1 MMGCSFVR
9 LVFLLTPLVA
19 GMVGQVASI
28 LFASPVNCSWLI
40 MSMMMIMSLCVGACA
55 YAYNISRC
63 LSSFQESGIAT
74 PGQARLGSLGII
86 LMTIES

>member
-28 LFASPVNCSWLI
+28 LFASPGNCSWLI
-40 MSMMMIMSLCVGACA
+40 MSMMMIMFLCVGACA
-55 YAYNISRC
+55 YAY
-63 LSSFQESGIAT
+63 T
-74 PGQARLGSLGII
+74 SLGVFVV
-86 LMTIES
+86 TGVWYG